1 MTRTKIS
8 WKGKLAP
15 QLSHRLSTPP
25 RIRPN
30 TIKSRSPGIY
40 KPKEIDDM
48 SFGDAHGDHEGFRGR
63 HRSPVKFPN
72 MDEFAT
78 KLKGGRRTR
87 RKLRK
92 SRKTRK
98 SKKCKPQLLF
108 SWYLLIG

>member
-87 RKLRK
+87 KK
-92 SRKTRK
+92 TRKTRRK
-98 SKKCKPQLLF
+98 RRFKKKTQKRRTKKLKR
-108 SWYLLIG
+108 

>member
-40 KPKEIDDM
+40 KPKGIDDM

-63 HRSPVKFPN
+63 DRSPVKFPN

-87 RKLRK
+87 KK
-92 SRKTRK
+92 TRKTRRK
-98 SKKCKPQLLF
+98 RRFKKKTQKRRTKKLKR
-108 SWYLLIG
+108 